1 VTSTSTTAER
11 GALRTEARLF
21 SSYAVNPL
29 NTLWTIT
36 EADRSST
43 WVLLSKEY

>member
-29 NTLWTIT
+29 NTLWIIT
-36 EADRSST
+36 EAGRSST